1 MTMGNAGNKVVQ
13 YAAVCILA
21 AFAGAALWLALR
33 YLLPVALPVGIGYG
47 LAAWIRKMG
56 RWAAGH
62 TGGGGIGPVG
72 ERIGGMTLAA
82 VLCVALL
89 WGGYRGIAALAGQ
102 AGELM
107 ERAAG
112 LWDWE
117 ALPDWIRTRVPE
129 GIAAQI
135 GGGVTALVEKGA
147 GWLAG
152 AAGNLLSALPGAALA
167 VFITV
172 ASVFY
177 WLADREG
184 ILASV
189 RDMVPDGLW
198 ERIRAHPWR
207 RKGAALLRGMGGSM
221 AAYLKAQVSIAA
233 VMFLVLSAGLALLGI
248 PGQMA
253 WAMLTALAD
262 LLPLFGAGVVLLP
275 WAVFA
280 LLTGRTVRGI
290 GLVVLWGTVWLMR
303 QWLEPKLTGRALGVH
318 PYVMLAGMYGAYRIG
333 GIGGMIVGAVVLGGM
348 GESKNS
354 KFRNQN

>member
-1 MTMGNAGNKVVQ
+1 MTMGNDENRIQ
-13 YAAVCILA
+13 RYAAACILA
-21 AFAGAALWLALR
+21 AFGGAVLWLAVR
-33 YLLPVALPVGIGYG
+33 VFLPVLLPVGIGYG
-47 LAAWIRKMG
+47 LAAWIRKLG
-56 RWAAGH
+56 RWAARY
-62 TGGGGIGPVG
+62 TGGRGIGPVG

-82 VLCVALL
+82 VLCAVLL

-102 AGELM
+102 AGDLV
-107 ERAAG
+107 ERAAE
-112 LWDWE
+112 LWEWD
-117 ALPDWIRTRVPE
+117 ALPDWIRGRVPE
-129 GIAAQI
+129 AVADRI
-135 GGGVTALVEKGA
+135 GGGITALVEKGA

-189 RDMVPDGLW
+189 GAMVPERLR
-198 ERIRAHPWR
+198 ERIRMHPWR
-207 RKGAALLRGMGGSM
+207 QSAAEGIRSMGGNI
-221 AAYLKAQVSIAA
+221 AAYLKAQVSLAA
-233 VMFLVLSAGLALLGI
+233 VVFLVLSAGLSFLGI

-275 WAVFA
+275 WAGFA

-290 GLVVLWGTVWLMR
+290 GLAVLWLVVWLLR

-318 PYVMLAGMYGAYRIG
+318 SYVMLAGMYGAYRIG

-348 GESKNS
+348 GGGKNAEY
-354 KFRNQN
+354 RMQN